1 MLKKLL
7 ASLLL
12 SIFLLATV
20 FVPYA
25 KAEGTWYN
33 PGFFEW
39 RSKVYSSPDAE
50 IFGERYTAAQVNWV
64 IYSFANFILTGGDPT
79 LNSAVSCFQENF
91 AEPEK
96 CKDLVEISME
106 MPQGTLA
113 NNLNSGEESTWNNP
127 LQFFASRSISG
138 IGYFI
143 NKAQNLNLI
152 PEAKAQ
158 GFGFE
163 SFNIILVLWKA
174 MRNIAYGLTTL
185 ALVIIAFMVMFRVKI
200 SPQAVITAQSALPK
214 LVIGLILIT
223 FSYAIAGFLVDLMYV
238 FIGLVAAIIR
248 GAGLSTDSW
257 GDLFRAFVDSSAF
270 WYFWKYW
277 ILLLFAAVT
286 QLVGVVTGLILLL
299 LTFFAFFIFL
309 VTSFKII
316 FVLLKSYIQIMLLIV
331 FSPFFA
337 LLGIVSTGF
346 GFGDWL
352 RQMMSNLLVFPLVG
366 SFFFLAFYFLAA
378 GTPLLGGWSDLYPFA
393 PDVSSL
399 GGAAWNPP
407 LINFGSGPIGLRF
420 LSVVLSFGIILLVPK
435 VVNLIKSMIERK
447 PFDYGTAIGEA
458 LGPATTAASGYG
470 FYSAGQIGK
479 GRMPAPFGKMVD
491 ISNVDDK
498 TLKAVSNLLETL
510 SRGKR

>member
-1 MLKKLL
+1 MIKKNMLKKLL

-238 FIGLVAAIIR
+238 LIGLVAAIIK

-257 GDLFRAFVDSSAF
+257 DVLFKSFVDSSAF
-270 WYFWKYW
+270 WFFWRYW
-277 ILLLFAAVT
+277 LLLLFAAIA
-286 QLVGVVTGLILLL
+286 QIASLEGAVTGLIFLLL
-299 LTFFAFFIFL
+299 
-309 VTSFKII
+309 
-316 FVLLKSYIQIMLLIV
+316 
-331 FSPFFA
+331 
-337 LLGIVSTGF
+337 
-346 GFGDWL
+346 
-352 RQMMSNLLVFPLVG
+352 
-366 SFFFLAFYFLAA
+366 FFL
-378 GTPLLGGWSDLYPFA
+378 
-393 PDVSSL
+393 
-399 GGAAWNPP
+399 
-407 LINFGSGPIGLRF
+407 GSR
-420 LSVVLSFGIILLVPK
+420 
-435 VVNLIKSMIERK
+435 
-447 PFDYGTAIGEA
+447 
-458 LGPATTAASGYG
+458 
-470 FYSAGQIGK
+470 
-479 GRMPAPFGKMVD
+479 
-491 ISNVDDK
+491 
-498 TLKAVSNLLETL
+498 L
-510 SRGKR
+510 SRSRNG